1 MGKILWLASYPKSGN
16 TWLRVFLANYA
27 QSGGKP
33 FDINRLPDVS
43 FSDSRAAYFEQIAG
57 CPPNELTFEAVH
69 RLRPDVQRL
78 LVQARTD
85 QVWVKTHSAVAVL
98 DDVPTIVPELT
109 SAAIYVVRNPLD
121 VVVSFAHHYGL
132 PMDRAIRAI
141 GFRQLK
147 TSPQD
152 GMVAQFLSDWS
163 SHAKSWLTAT
173 RYCVHV
179 VRYEDMIA
187 RPLRTF
193 AEIVR
198 GAGLRLD
205 RERLRRAIRRS
216 DFKMLA
222 EQEHQTGFV
231 EASRKTKERFFRR
244 GTVGAW
250 RQELTG
256 EQAQLVV
263 TQHREM
269 MARFGYVGS
278 QGELTV

>member
-57 CPPNELTFEAVH
+57 CPPDELTFEAVH

-132 PMDRAIRAI
+132 PMDRAVRAI
-141 GFRQLK
+141 GFRELK

-198 GAGLRLD
+198 GRDCAWTGSSSVARSGAATS
-205 RERLRRAIRRS
+205 RCWQNRNIRRV
-216 DFKMLA
+216 L
-222 EQEHQTGFV
+222 
-231 EASRKTKERFFRR
+231 SRHHEKTKSAFSAAGRLAH
-244 GTVGAW
+244 GVKN
-250 RQELTG
+250 
-256 EQAQLVV
+256 
-263 TQHREM
+263 
-269 MARFGYVGS
+269 
-278 QGELTV
+278 